1 MTKAKVVWIAL
12 IVVVSGSLGFRF
24 KDQLFSSA
32 ITPPVDSLIVA
43 PNKIASPEWVM
54 VYDSL
59 NLGSLGL
66 SQKAFQY
73 AWHGFQFMKLQNPV
87 VAIADF
93 SQSSCKKRLYVIDL
107 LKKKLILTTY
117 VAHGRNSGQE
127 FAKSF
132 SNKNSSFQSSL
143 GFYRTLDPY
152 QGKHG
157 LSLKLEGIEKGINDK
172 AYERAIV
179 MHGADY
185 VSESFIKNTG
195 RLGRSLGC
203 PAVAVEENEK
213 LIRIL
218 GRGAGLFLYSPD
230 KNYISKSS
238 VLARLKQLDNV
249 AQRL

>member
-1 MTKAKVVWIAL
+1 MTKAKVVWIGVM
-12 IVVVSGSLGFRF
+12 VVLSASLGFRF
-24 KDQLFSSA
+24 KDQLFTSADTSTTDSSGTVSTKPLA
-32 ITPPVDSLIVA
+32 
-43 PNKIASPEWVM
+43 PEWVM

-59 NLGSLGL
+59 HLESLGL
-66 SQKAFQY
+66 SQKAFKY
-73 AWHGFQFMKLQNPV
+73 AWQGFQLMKLQNPV
-87 VAIADF
+87 VAIADL
-93 SQSSCKKRLYVIDL
+93 SQSSCKKRLYVINL
-107 LKKKLILTTY
+107 LEKRLLVNTY
-117 VAHGRNSGQE
+117 VAHGRNSGEE
-127 FAKSF
+127 FARRF

-185 VSESFIKNTG
+185 VSEKFIKNTG

-203 PAVAVEENEK
+203 PAVSLDENEK

-230 KNYISKSS
+230 THYLNSS
-238 VLARLKQLDNV
+238 PILAGLTQ
-249 AQRL
+249 